1 MGNSGCKEVWFS
13 LRPCLISSL
22 DLSAI
27 IKAFYE
33 RPVIPAVP
41 SPLKPLHSIS
51 GPSPPTPTSVKELA
65 LASSELALKIWQVNI
80 QLYAVAINSAG

>member
-41 SPLKPLHSIS
+41 SPLNIKPLHSIS

-65 LASSELALKIWQVNI
+65 VASSELALKI
-80 QLYAVAINSAG
+80 